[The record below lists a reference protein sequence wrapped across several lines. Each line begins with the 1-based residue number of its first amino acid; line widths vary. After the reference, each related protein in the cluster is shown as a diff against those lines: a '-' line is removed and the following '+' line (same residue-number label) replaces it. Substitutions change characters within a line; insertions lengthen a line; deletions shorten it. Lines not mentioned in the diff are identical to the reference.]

1 MMIKMAGKKIS
12 KRVAVD
18 TGSRVLYSIVVGAF
32 IDYYKGGLDTFWKIA
47 GARGSATALNSVTSG
62 PYGWWQDRWYSWL
75 RTTPETRNAKDIF
88 LTDDSHD
95 YLTREK
101 LSLITSYS
109 KKKGHQFITDMLAF
123 NTFEPVV
130 YGVSNLAGQAFG
142 QLTSQ
147 ILGTDYDPINI
158 EQAIGGMKT
167 LFYISPFIAPT
178 MRMTMQGARKL
189 FGVKTSAQKAQESI
203 EDVLTVKDVSSNSS
217 I

>member
-1 MMIKMAGKKIS
+1 MMIEMVGKKIS

-32 IDYYKGGLDTFWKIA
+32 IDYYKGGLDTIWKIA
-47 GARGSATALNSVTSG
+47 GARGSATAMNSVTSG

-75 RTTPETRNAKDIF
+75 RTTPETRNAKDVF
-88 LTDDSHD
+88 LVDGIND
-95 YLTREK
+95 YLTKERW
-101 LSLITSYS
+101 SVIGSYS
-109 KKKGHQFITDMLAF
+109 KKKGHQFVTDMIAF

-130 YGVSNLAGQAFG
+130 YGIANLAGQAFG

-147 ILGTDYDPINI
+147 MLGTDYDPISI
-158 EQAIGGMKT
+158 EQTIGGMKT
-167 LFYISPFIAPT
+167 LVYISPFIAPT

-203 EDVLTVKDVSSNSS
+203 EDVVTVND
-217 I
+217 